1 MASDPNV
8 QSDSNKTHATTL
20 ADLRRLERL
29 FADCTWPGRRVFVQ
43 ARKRAREHALRVLEG
58 AGQSAGAR
66 QTALLVAAADLFG
79 ALLLERAC
87 PEQDAAVVAHH
98 LQELTGLSAI
108 ALAREVLRA
117 PELLGASPD
126 AAVEVLLA
134 TLIALAPLRSVSLWV
149 PDKREQ
155 ARCMC
160 HLGQGAPSRRARALA
175 MRLLSGHETEPSTPS
190 ARRLLIGLP
199 VGFRQPIAV
208 LVGYARA
215 ATHDR
220 CQALL
225 GEAVP
230 MLGATLERAHLLE
243 ENAASERTLVQASE
257 RKLTRLAFDLHD
269 GPIQNVAMLA
279 QDLRLFGD
287 QLEPLL
293 GKMAEHELVRG
304 RIEDL
309 DAQLVALHAELRRLS
324 SEVHAAS
331 TLDQPFSR
339 TLRER
344 VHAFATRTGIEPSL
358 TLTGEVDMISSSQQI
373 ALSNIIHE
381 ALNNIR
387 EHANA
392 TNVQIAVSADARGV
406 RAQILDDGQGF
417 ELESTRMR
425 AAREGHVG
433 LLAINERVRL
443 LGGHCR
449 IESRP
454 GGPTSISI
462 ALERWLLPAAE
473 QHASA

>member
-1 MASDPNV
+1 MASEPNA
-8 QSDSNKTHATTL
+8 QSGSVKTQATTL
-20 ADLRRLERL
+20 ADLHRLERL
-29 FADCTWPGRRVFVQ
+29 FADCTWPERRVFVR
-43 ARKRAREHALRVLEG
+43 ARKRAREHALGVLEG
-58 AGQSAGAR
+58 AGSSPDAR
-66 QTALLVAAADLFG
+66 QAALLVAAADLFR

-87 PEQDAAVVAHH
+87 PEQDAALLAHH
-98 LQELTGLSAI
+98 LQELTGLSGI
-108 ALAREVLRA
+108 ALAREVFRA
-117 PELLGASPD
+117 PELLSAPPD
-126 AAVEVLLA
+126 AAFEVLLA
-134 TLIALAPLRSVSLWV
+134 TLVALAPLRSVSLWV
-149 PDKREQ
+149 PDKQEQ
-155 ARCMC
+155 VRCMC
-160 HLGQGAPSRRARALA
+160 HLGQGAPSRRARALG
-175 MRLLSGHETEPSTPS
+175 MRLLSGQETEPSTS
-190 ARRLLIGLP
+190 STRRLLIGLP
-199 VGFRQPIAV
+199 VGFKQPIAV

-215 ATHDR
+215 GTHDR
-220 CQALL
+220 CHVFL

-230 MLGATLERAHLLE
+230 TLGAMLERAHLLE

-293 GKMAEHELVRG
+293 GQVTQHELVRG

-344 VHAFATRTGIEPSL
+344 VQAFAARTGVEPSL
-358 TLTGEVDMISSSQQI
+358 TLTGEVDMISTSQQI

-392 TNVQIAVSADARGV
+392 TNVQITVSADASGV
-406 RAQILDDGQGF
+406 QAQILDDGQGF

-443 LGGHCR
+443 LGGQCR
-449 IESRP
+449 IESRL
-454 GGPTSISI
+454 GGPTSISLT
-462 ALERWLLPAAE
+462 LERWLSPAAE
-473 QHASA
+473 RASA